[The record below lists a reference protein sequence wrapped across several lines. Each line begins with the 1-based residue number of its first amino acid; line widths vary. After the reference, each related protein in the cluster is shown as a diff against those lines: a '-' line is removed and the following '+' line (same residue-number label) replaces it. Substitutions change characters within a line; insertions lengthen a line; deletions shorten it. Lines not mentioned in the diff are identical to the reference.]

1 MLWKLVAEIFW
12 QCVIPCQ
19 RSIERRCRGKLH
31 IWAEIVLPLPASH
44 TAATGH
50 TRLHCNAVTDLQVLY
65 FIANFGDDTCR
76 LVAQYHWL
84 LNNKVSNSSL
94 YPVVHVTAAYAGP
107 FWLDEDIVRGLELGD
122 RSVFI
127 SYMVF
132 GLEDKGRI
140 LLVYMCYYWSSTRRL
155 LHGGVGRETG
165 DDARHNFGGVDGGVV
180 GASYLL

>member
-1 MLWKLVAEIFW
+1 
-12 QCVIPCQ
+12 
-19 RSIERRCRGKLH
+19 
-31 IWAEIVLPLPASH
+31 
-44 TAATGH
+44 
-50 TRLHCNAVTDLQVLY
+50 
-65 FIANFGDDTCR
+65 
-76 LVAQYHWL
+76 
-84 LNNKVSNSSL
+84 
-94 YPVVHVTAAYAGP
+94 VHVTAAYAGP

-165 DDARHNFGGVDGGVV
+165 DDARHNFGGVDGGVI